1 MVSILKVS
9 IYDVAN
15 LAGVSISTV
24 SRVLNKSG
32 YTSSKTEKKVMD
44 AVEKLNF
51 TPSSIAQNLAN
62 NETKLIGL
70 YFPFQTP
77 SIEGTS
83 NTYLLEFINGVNK
96 LLIKYGYHL
105 LLINE
110 TATKEQIQG
119 NECPPQYYSF
129 IKQKKI
135 DGLILGGTPLICD
148 AFLELLHAKMPMV
161 YIGEKIVDHIG
172 LNVYAKYKQYNKDL
186 LDHFTSHHHKHIA
199 IISTE
204 EKIIKSVTHEYSAA
218 NKELLQ
224 IDVHHQTGS
233 LEAYIQL
240 LSQIFSNGDKPTALL
255 VQDIS
260 IVQQT
265 INYLNNLQLKVP
277 HDVSIATIEHRYG
290 DGEQCFPAVT
300 SVYVPAFQMGMEAAS
315 LLFRY
320 LQDAIEFNQEVL
332 IDSTIT
338 DRKSVIHR
346 NHLTQEEVI

>member
-1 MVSILKVS
+1 MVRILKVS
-9 IYDVAN
+9 IYDVAS

-70 YFPFQTP
+70 YFPFQM
-77 SIEGTS
+77 SAIEGIS

-96 LLIKYGYHL
+96 ILIKYGYHL

-110 TATKEQIQG
+110 TATNEQIQE

-135 DGLILGGTPLICD
+135 DGLILGGTPVICES
-148 AFLELLHAKMPMV
+148 FLELLHSKMPMV
-161 YIGEKIVDHIG
+161 YIGEKAVQHIG
-172 LNVYAKYKQYNKDL
+172 LNVYAQYKHYNKDVL
-186 LDHFTSHHHKHIA
+186 NYFTSLNHNHIA
-199 IISTE
+199 VIATE
-204 EKIIKSVTHEYSAA
+204 EKIIKNVMEEYVADKTDSF
-218 NKELLQ
+218 Q
-224 IDVHHQTGS
+224 IDTYNHFGS
-233 LEAYIQL
+233 LESYIEL
-240 LSQIFSNGDKPTALL
+240 LETIFSKDTKPTAMF

-265 INYLNNLQLKVP
+265 INYLNNIDIKVP
-277 HDVSIATIEHRYG
+277 NDVSITTIEHRFG
-290 DGEQCFPAVT
+290 DGEQCFPSVT
-300 SVYVPAFQMGMEAAS
+300 SVYVPALHMGVETAK
-315 LLFRY
+315 LLFSY
-320 LQDAIEFNQEVL
+320 LQGKIGFNHEIL
-332 IDSTIT
+332 IDSKIIE
-338 DRKSVIHR
+338 RQSVINR
-346 NHLTQEEVI
+346 LPLQNL